1 MTALQGR
8 VRHRPARLI
17 GPHAPCPKNA
27 LASLLAG
34 PSSPAN
40 NQAPERGIVGLAPLK
55 ILQNVETNAQGETIK
70 RLYPHVS
77 SLKLATCAPRR
88 GVRAPQSNSLL
99 APFAESEMLGQHFWF
114 RTSERAFSRSARSLS
129 IPWPVAHPDFRNR
142 SPRKVSSMIEQLH
155 QADCQSKYSYAGGF
169 ASIALPLTSWLI
181 SLTESNHSNPNQLT
195 GPAPFS
201 PWVCPSRSRKELAE
215 RESPVHP

>member
-17 GPHAPCPKNA
+17 GPHAPCPKKRWLRYSPAPLPRKQSGPGTRDRGIGTTENSSERRSERPGRDNREA
-27 LASLLAG
+27 FPACQWSTCQQPALRGAVLEPLKAILYLPPSPSRKYLASISG
-34 PSSPAN
+34 S
-40 NQAPERGIVGLAPLK
+40 V
-55 ILQNVETNAQGETIK
+55 
-70 RLYPHVS
+70 RL
-77 SLKLATCAPRR
+77 
-88 GVRAPQSNSLL
+88 
-99 APFAESEMLGQHFWF
+99 
-114 RTSERAFSRSARSLS
+114 SARSPAQRDLFLFS
-129 IPWPVAHPDFRNR
+129 WPVAHPDFRNR
-142 SPRKVSSMIEQLH
+142 SSRKVSPMIEQLH

-181 SLTESNHSNPNQLT
+181 SLTKSNHSNPNQLT

-201 PWVCPSRSRKELAE
+201 PWACPSRSRKELAE